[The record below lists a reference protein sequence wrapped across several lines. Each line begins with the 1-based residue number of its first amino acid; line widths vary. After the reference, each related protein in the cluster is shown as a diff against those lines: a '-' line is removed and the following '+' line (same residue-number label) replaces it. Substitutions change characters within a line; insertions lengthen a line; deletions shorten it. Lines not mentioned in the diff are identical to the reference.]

1 MQASMRRSQVI
12 LRMPVDSVEATLILH
27 DGDRS
32 DAVLFVPPT
41 EDIAHLLGPS
51 GPRFLPMIRGGNM
64 HLVAREA
71 IASLGIQAVVAM
83 PQDGDLPI
91 EVQPAMVQ
99 LKSGT
104 QLVGELR
111 YNPVTGQARTADFL
125 NTSADS
131 FELHVQGIVFHVAKA
146 HVALV
151 EER

>member
-12 LRMPVDSVEATLILH
+12 LRMPVDHVDATLILH

-51 GPRFLPMIRGGNM
+51 GPRFLPMIRGAKL

-71 IASLGIQAVVAM
+71 IASLGIQTIMAL

-99 LKSGT
+99 LTSGT

-111 YNPVTGQARTADFL
+111 YHATFGEARTADFL
-125 NTSADS
+125 NASADS
-131 FELHVQGIVFHVAKA
+131 FELHVQGVVFHVVKS

>member
-1 MQASMRRSQVI
+1 MRRSQVI
-12 LRMPVDSVEATLILH
+12 LRMPVDHVEATLILR

-51 GPRFLPMIRGGNM
+51 GPRFLPMIRGAKM

-71 IASLGIQAVVAM
+71 IASLGIQAVVSM

-91 EVQPAMVQ
+91 EVQAAMVQ
-99 LKSGT
+99 LNSGT
-104 QLVGELR
+104 QLEGELR
-111 YNPVTGQARTADFL
+111 YSAPIGQARTADFL
-125 NTSADS
+125 NGSADS
-131 FELHVQGIVFHVAKA
+131 FELHVQGIVFHVVKA